1 MKVLNDTRTAFARE
15 MGPELR
21 RPAGLLFT
29 MLLPFLLLSLFAPL
43 LSGMSPAGGDTGTG
57 SPWQWFVPGMLVL
70 LALSATAGAGASLLN
85 EMSSGAFERMLVTP
99 LNRAAMLVG
108 RVLKEV
114 VILLTQALLILA
126 LLLLPTDFRLR
137 PLGALTGLALLTLF
151 GTGIG
156 ALSFTLALHS
166 RKQQTLFYGVQ
177 QMTFFPLLLLSGV
190 LLPISQGSAPT
201 WLYVLSRINPATYVV
216 EAERTLF
223 DGRFAEMSVLYGV
236 LAATAIAVL
245 GVAAGIRGMRNASA

>member
-15 MGPELR
+15 LRPELR
-21 RPAGLLFT
+21 QPAGLLFT
-29 MLLPFLLLSLFAPL
+29 MLLPFLFLALFAPL
-43 LSGMSPAGGDTGTG
+43 LSSMGPSGGGTG

-108 RVLKEV
+108 RALKEV
-114 VILLTQALLILA
+114 VILLAQALLILA
-126 LLLLPTDFRLR
+126 LLLPTDFRLR
-137 PLGALTGLALLTLF
+137 PLGALAGLALLTVF
-151 GTGIG
+151 GIGIG

-177 QMTFFPLLLLSGV
+177 QMVFFPLLLLSGV
-190 LLPISQGSAPT
+190 LLPITEASAPT

-216 EAERTLF
+216 EAERGLF
-223 DGRFAEMSVLYGV
+223 DGQFAETSVLYGI

-245 GVAAGIRGMRNASA
+245 GVVAGIRGMRNASV

>member
-1 MKVLNDTRTAFARE
+1 MKVLNDTRTALARE
-15 MGPELR
+15 LGPELR

-29 MLLPFLLLSLFAPL
+29 MLLPFLLLALFAPL
-43 LSGMSPAGGDTGTG
+43 LSGIGPSGGNTGTG

-126 LLLLPTDFRLR
+126 LLLPADFRPR
-137 PLGALTGLALLTLF
+137 PLGALAGLALLAVF
-151 GTGIG
+151 GVGIG
-156 ALSFTLALHS
+156 ALSFTLALRS

-177 QMTFFPLLLLSGV
+177 QLVFFPLLLLSGV
-190 LLPISQGSAPT
+190 LLPITHSSAPT

-216 EAERTLF
+216 EAERALF
-223 DGRFAEMSVLYGV
+223 DGRFAGTGVVYGV
-236 LAATAIAVL
+236 LVATAIAVL
-245 GVAAGIRGMRNASA
+245 GVLAGIRGMRNASV